1 MGKNTRIQVGNSFI
15 ELGNDID
22 FPIDFS
28 FADVTLNGARTGGV
42 SRVIDVQ
49 GTEQNIDVLG
59 LYFDVD
65 LQNLKF
71 NRNKKTECSIIQN
84 EVEIFNGYIQL
95 LEVSKIRRKITYKVS
110 VFDDV
115 SNFFN
120 EMGEKELSELS
131 FPEFNHVFN
140 RANIIS
146 SWSNTAG
153 YTYPQYAKGDN
164 IYTLRDFKP
173 AIYEWEYFKK
183 VFAAN
188 GYTFQFDQYDDDD
201 IRLDKRIIPFN
212 GKEGDEAV
220 TEALQKSY
228 TVYGI
233 KASENFSNIN
243 IFTHPYGFVPIIDAT
258 PATTTRAYSI
268 AAGSKI
274 SLSPLYQDAQAQYLA
289 STKEIQNKAGG
300 GRTLTF
306 KTQYNFNLRV
316 RAKDLSN
323 TVRPWEAINTAGGA
337 SRCDLILTLVAQSTT
352 NFSKIAYIDAG
363 HKTFQ
368 FNASGTYSYA
378 SGWVD
383 LVSGVQASIA
393 QLGIFDQ
400 NEKVDFH
407 FLVFAKYF
415 NAQGL
420 PANPIVPLPTTFRR
434 TGTTDLV
441 RLEFEIE
448 TTELSLT
455 SIPDIQELQVNAN
468 VDVSIFIPKKIK
480 QRDFMSAIS
489 KSYNLIFEPDPINS
503 KKLIIKTRNQY
514 YEDGEVWDWTRKIEM
529 NQPVVMTWLSNS
541 EGKRISYQY
550 KADKDSI
557 NESYQNEIGETFG
570 RAQVEM
576 DNEYTVAETVREITY
591 SPTPS
596 IPSQIG
602 KVLPSI
608 NGINPETNIRVLL
621 HNGVQSALTY
631 PFYDDIVPTP
641 WFVAQVSTCNNTS
654 MFDSDTTPNFS
665 ICYDGPKVLFHAAQ
679 QGNTTNYLYNLH
691 HKNEATTINEGR
703 MLTAYFDLTEVD
715 AQKLARR
722 LDWKIYIEDFGWFY
736 ISSVQG
742 YNANKRTLTKVMLVT
757 ADDKSKIKYIKP
769 KEVPG
774 SPNVFTPS
782 IQDHYNEVGH
792 DTNVIIGTAT
802 VDGSYN
808 FVVGSDV
815 KIVGDANNVLSSN
828 VQVLGSNNT
837 IGTGLNSTKVLADNI
852 QPNFIGTYVNEK
864 KVNESIYKSVTSDY
878 SAEITD
884 EFIEATTS
892 VIIITLPEVREFE
905 PGKYYTIKNNSPGH
919 IIVTSDSMIEGLIW
933 YELKKTECIK
943 LMSGASEWIIVSLF

>member
-1 MGKNTRIQVGNSFI
+1 MGKNTRIQIGNSFI

-28 FADVTLNGARTGGV
+28 FADVTLNGARTGGA

-95 LEVSKIRRKITYKVS
+95 LEASKIRRKITYKIS

-146 SWSNTAG
+146 SWYNTAG

-173 AIYEWEYFKK
+173 AIYEYEYFKK

-188 GYTFQFDQYDDDD
+188 GYTFQFDQYNDDD
-201 IRLDKRIIPFN
+201 IRLHKRIIPFN

-220 TEALQKSY
+220 TEALQNDY

-233 KASENFSNIN
+233 NDLDNFQQVGLGLYPFGYLPLIN
-243 IFTHPYGFVPIIDAT
+243 
-258 PATTTRAYSI
+258 ATTGAQTATYS
-268 AAGSKI
+268 
-274 SLSPLYQDAQAQYLA
+274 A
-289 STKEIQNKAGG
+289 STNKVDLVTLIQNGQTQYSLVNDEIENKAGN
-300 GRTLTF
+300 GRTFTIES
-306 KTQYNFNLRV
+306 QYQFDLKV
-316 RAKDLSN
+316 RAKNLANSDVAWSVSNPTGGVGKCEVVLS
-323 TVRPWEAINTAGGA
+323 
-337 SRCDLILTLVAQSTT
+337 LVAQSLSDF
-352 NFSKIAYIDAG
+352 NKVAIIDAG
-363 HKTFQ
+363 QTTATF
-368 FNASGTYSYA
+368 FAGGTYSFA
-378 SGWVD
+378 SGFQNFATG
-383 LVSGVQASIA
+383 LVASSS
-393 QLGIFDQ
+393 QLGVLALG
-400 NEKVDFH
+400 EKFVFH
-407 FLVFAKYF
+407 FVVYARYIRPDGSLFTGTSLPMQFVDGG
-415 NAQGL
+415 GL
-420 PANPIVPLPTTFRR
+420 PVKLEFDIDV
-434 TGTTDLV
+434 TDL
-441 RLEFEIE
+441 
-448 TTELSLT
+448 
-455 SIPDIQELQVNAN
+455 SIKAVPDIQELQKDSPVNVGA
-468 VDVSIFIPKKIK
+468 FIPKKIK
-480 QRDFMSAIS
+480 QKDFMSAIS

-576 DNEYTVAETVREITY
+576 DNEYTVSENIREIVY

-608 NGINPETNIRVLL
+608 NGVNPETNIRVLL

-665 ICYDGPKVLFHAAQ
+665 ICYDSPKVLFHATQ

-703 MLTAYFDLTEVD
+703 MLKAYFDLTEVD

-769 KEVPG
+769 KQVPG

-808 FVVGSDV
+808 FIVGSDV

-884 EFIEATTS
+884 EFIEAITIA
-892 VIIITLPEVREFE
+892 IIITLPEVREFE
-905 PGKYYTIKNNSPGH
+905 PGKYYTIKNNSGGDV
-919 IIVTSDSMIEGLIW
+919 ILESDSMIEGLIW
-933 YELKKTECIK
+933 YILPNKGCIK
-943 LMSGASEWIIVSLF
+943 LMSGASEWVIVNVF